1 MSIQTEDILIL
12 RSIID
17 YRILVEDPTRLITG
31 GNYYIDEMFEPAY
44 VKKSFERL
52 LLDGLIR
59 QNDPKEFLP
68 FFNKAELQKLLT
80 NTGLKGLRQLAK
92 DPLIELAS
100 QNLADEDIVQSDYYK
115 PYYQIT
121 DEGLETI
128 DKYTNVIWFIQNRFK
143 IFGRSDHSN
152 KFSTQYFFTHPYV
165 DPYKE
170 MIAYYENKNYDVTGR
185 LYLLKRDFKES
196 INYGI
201 KSITK
206 TLSKSIKYS
215 IESSYGIDIFSFKR
229 EFIEL
234 DWISE
239 AYSNIDENEKDF
251 SSVIKESYNNL
262 QYKNEVSMQ
271 FFSDIVN
278 ALLLNDVDVFDSLES
293 KLISTLQDMVPEKD
307 NFEKLEEQV
316 MVAQENE
323 AALLDLL
330 ISHMDLELLTR
341 MKERIELRIAEIK
354 DIWKISTAFIITN
367 K

>member
-1 MSIQTEDILIL
+1 M
-12 RSIID
+12 
-17 YRILVEDPTRLITG
+17 
-31 GNYYIDEMFEPAY
+31 
-44 VKKSFERL
+44 
-52 LLDGLIR
+52 
-59 QNDPKEFLP
+59 
-68 FFNKAELQKLLT
+68 
-80 NTGLKGLRQLAK
+80 
-92 DPLIELAS
+92 
-100 QNLADEDIVQSDYYK
+100 
-115 PYYQIT
+115 
-121 DEGLETI
+121 
-128 DKYTNVIWFIQNRFK
+128 
-143 IFGRSDHSN
+143 
-152 KFSTQYFFTHPYV
+152 
-165 DPYKE
+165 
-170 MIAYYENKNYDVTGR
+170 TGR
-185 LYLLKRDFKES
+185 LYFLKRDFKES

-262 QYKNEVSMQ
+262 QYKNEVSIQ

-316 MVAQENE
+316 KVAQENE

-354 DIWKISTAFIITN
+354 DI
-367 K
+367 